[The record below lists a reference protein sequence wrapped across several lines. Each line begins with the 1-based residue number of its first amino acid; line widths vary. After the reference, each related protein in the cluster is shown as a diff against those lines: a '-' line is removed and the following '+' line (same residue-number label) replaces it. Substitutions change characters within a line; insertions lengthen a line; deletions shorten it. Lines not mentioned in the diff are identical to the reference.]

1 MKNFIRECL
10 VLSAVVLSMTACND
24 SFLERTPTNDL
35 NDAAYWNT
43 SSDLEA
49 YTNGIYNEA
58 ASNGT
63 YKFMVDGA

>member
-35 NDAAYWNT
+35 NDAAYWH
-43 SSDLEA
+43 
-49 YTNGIYNEA
+49 IP
-58 ASNGT
+58 
-63 YKFMVDGA
+63 MVFTMKRQAMALINSWWVSIVTLIL